1 MNIDREQFFRDGFLI
16 IRNCVPPDQLDQ
28 LRDSFEVLV
37 ERQKAIWAS
46 DRAPDDPPGGA
57 WEISGQPRLSG
68 YERLIDAATADTVEI
83 CLHENTMGVCKQLM
97 RAAEAGAQ
105 NKMFMCSPVSD
116 HGPASW
122 HRDIH
127 PVDQAPLRGLQMD
140 LLENAPGYLQW
151 NIPLYDDSVLWVVPG
166 SHRRG
171 NTEAENNQL
180 SEDSRVPLPNSIP
193 VEMNAGDG
201 VVYTNTIFHWGS
213 NYSTKLRRTI
223 HLGYRAFGGPIFPY
237 VCHFHRD
244 LDFTRHLS
252 PGARAVFERQAQLYL
267 EECDVMESTFRAI
280 IDKNADAFREGLAV
294 LHPGESRRIVCLI
307 LVSKVAH
314 KMRFASH
321 PARAA
326 FGSDISQDRDLKPR
340 FSPAE
345 IETLWERFRP
355 LDEAIKSHKE
365 EFIPGFQSGPMH
377 YSFEEM
383 PANFDVEDFIASWEG

>member
-1 MNIDREQFFRDGFLI
+1 MKVDREKFINDGFLI
-16 IRNCVPPDQLDQ
+16 IRNCIPPEQLGQ

-37 ERQKAIWAS
+37 ERQKANWAR

-57 WEISGQPRLSG
+57 WETSGQPRLSG
-68 YERLIDAATADTVEI
+68 YEKLIDSTTADTVEI

-105 NKMFMCSPVSD
+105 NKMFMCSPVRD

-151 NIPLYDDSVLWVVPG
+151 NIPLYDDNVLWTVPG

-171 NTEAENNQL
+171 NTEAENKQL
-180 SEDSRVPLPNSIP
+180 SENSRAPLPNSIP
-193 VEMNAGDG
+193 VEMKAGDG

-223 HLGYRAFGGPIFPY
+223 HLGYRSFGGPIFPY

-252 PGARAVFERQAQLYL
+252 PDARAVFERHAQLYR
-267 EECDVMESTFRAI
+267 EECDVIESTFRAI
-280 IDKNADAFREGLAV
+280 IDKNAYAFREGLAV
-294 LHPGESRRIVCLI
+294 IHPGEPGRIVCLI
-307 LVSKVAH
+307 LLSKVAY

-326 FGSDISQDRDLKPR
+326 FGGDISQDIDLAPR

-345 IETLWERFRP
+345 RDILWGRFAT
-355 LDEAIKSHKE
+355 LDETIQSHKE
-365 EFIPGFQSGPMH
+365 EYIPGFQSGPMR
-377 YSFEEM
+377 YLFEEM
-383 PANFDVEDFIASWEG
+383 PTNFDVEDFIASWET

>member
-1 MNIDREQFFRDGFLI
+1 MNVDRGKFINDGFLI
-16 IRNCVPPDQLDQ
+16 IRNCIPPEQLGR

-37 ERQKAIWAS
+37 ERQKAIWAR

-57 WEISGQPRLSG
+57 WETSGQPRLSG
-68 YERLIDAATADTVEI
+68 YEKLIDSTTADTVEI

-105 NKMFMCSPVSD
+105 NKMFMCSPVRD
-116 HGPASW
+116 YGPASW

-151 NIPLYDDSVLWVVPG
+151 NIPLYDDNVLWTVPG
-166 SHRRG
+166 SHRRA
-171 NTEAENNQL
+171 NTEAENKQL
-180 SEDSRVPLPNSIP
+180 SENSQAPLPNSIP
-193 VEMNAGDG
+193 VEMKAGDG

-223 HLGYRAFGGPIFPY
+223 HLGYRSFGGPIFPY

-252 PGARAVFERQAQLYL
+252 TEARAVFERHAQLYR

-280 IDKNADAFREGLAV
+280 IDKNADAFREGLAAV
-294 LHPGESRRIVCLI
+294 HPGESGRIVCLI
-307 LVSKVAH
+307 LLSKVAY
-314 KMRFASH
+314 KMQFASH

-326 FGSDISQDRDLKPR
+326 FGSDISQDIDLAPR

-345 IETLWERFRP
+345 LETLWKRFST
-355 LDEAIKSHKE
+355 LDEAIQSHKE
-365 EFIPGFQSGPMH
+365 EYIPGFQSGPMR

-383 PANFDVEDFIASWEG
+383 PTNFDVEDFIASWET